1 MTIDDDITRQLIG
14 TFKIELEEH
23 LQAINKA
30 LLSLEKEQNS
40 DERQNILEAVFRDAH
55 SLKGASRAVGI
66 NNIEAIAHQ
75 LENIFAASKRR
86 ELELSADIFDLIY
99 EGVDKIAQAMDA
111 YLNANELGF
120 DLSDLLQRLA
130 ATLDVNKTDAGE
142 IKSREISIEEEI
154 ESIAVK
160 PMEASSRKQGGP
172 KVNFGR
178 EIKLEETIRVRT
190 KKLDNLMSHVEEML
204 VARIR
209 TEQRLADLREIY
221 NFIADWS
228 KNWFKIKGYY
238 DKLNRRAAVDKEV
251 AGIVKFLGINDRYL
265 KHMATEMSKLLQEF
279 TKDNM
284 RLSLTTEDLQQDI
297 LNVRMLPAST
307 IFNSYER
314 MVRDIARQQHKEVQ
328 LNLSGL
334 EVELDKKILE
344 GIKDPLMH
352 LLRNCIGHGIES
364 PKERVAKGKS
374 RLGTISMSASQPGGT
389 IMIEIEDD
397 GGGIDVN
404 KIKQHAVDKG
414 IIDAAEAKSLSD
426 REALF
431 LIFKSGFST
440 SPIITNVSGRGV
452 GLDVVKQNVEKL
464 NGIIEVKSSKDEG
477 TKFSISLPLT
487 LTTSRA
493 LLAKV
498 SQEMFAIP
506 TSSIERILR
515 IEHQAISSIAG
526 KDAIKIGDQPIA
538 IVRLDQ
544 ILELPVAEKQLAPHD
559 KITVIVLGLAEKR
572 IAFIVDGV
580 EGEMEIVMKSLGK
593 QMTRVRNVSGATIL
607 GTGKVVMILNIADL
621 IRSSQKIK
629 SCGLS
634 FVETKEVKRTKRHI
648 LVVDDSITT
657 RTLEK
662 NILESVGF
670 NVKLAKDGLEA
681 LEKMEN
687 HEFDLIVSDV
697 DMSAMNGLE
706 LTAEIKNSDR
716 FADIPVVL
724 VTALESDADRER
736 GIEVGADAYL
746 EKSSFDQNNLI
757 ETISRLI

>member
-1 MTIDDDITRQLIG
+1 MTIDEDITRQLIG

-30 LLSLEKEQNS
+30 LIRLEKERDS

-55 SLKGASRAVGI
+55 SLKGAARAVGI
-66 NNIEAIAHQ
+66 NNIEEIAHQ
-75 LENIFAASKRR
+75 LENIFAASKRQ
-86 ELELSADIFDLIY
+86 ELQLSAEIFDLIY
-99 EGVDKIAQAMDA
+99 EGADKIAQAMDA
-111 YLNANELGF
+111 FLDSKEPGF

-130 ATLDVNKTDAGE
+130 AVLVVDKGDDKGGPRDIVF
-142 IKSREISIEEEI
+142 EEELG
-154 ESIAVK
+154 SIVINPEEIPI
-160 PMEASSRKQGGP
+160 PMEVEPQVNSGRAI
-172 KVNFGR
+172 KV
-178 EIKLEETIRVRT
+178 EETIRVKT

-209 TEQRLADLREIY
+209 TEQRLTDLREIY
-221 NFIADWS
+221 SFISNWS
-228 KNWFKIKGYY
+228 KSWFKIKGHYE
-238 DKLNRRAAVDKEV
+238 KLNRSNIADKELSGV
-251 AGIVKFLGINDRYL
+251 IKFLGINDRYL
-265 KHMATEMSKLLQEF
+265 KHMATEMSTLMQEF
-279 TKDNM
+279 SKDNM

-297 LNVRMLPAST
+297 LNVRMLPVAT
-307 IFNSYER
+307 VFNSYER
-314 MVRDIARQQHKEVQ
+314 MVRDIARQQHKEIQ
-328 LNLSGL
+328 FNMDGL
-334 EVELDKKILE
+334 DIELDKKILE

-352 LLRNCIGHGIES
+352 LLRNCIDHGIES
-364 PKERVAKGKS
+364 PKVRVGNGKS
-374 RLGTISMSASQPGGT
+374 RLGTISMRASQQGGS
-389 IMIEIEDD
+389 ILIEVEDD
-397 GGGIDVN
+397 GCGIDIETI
-404 KIKQHAVDKG
+404 KIMAVDKG
-414 IIDAAEAKSLSD
+414 IIDAQEAKNLSE

-464 NGIIEVKSSKDEG
+464 NGILEVKSGKGRG

-498 SQEMFAIP
+498 GQEMFAIP

-515 IEHQAISSIAG
+515 IQHREIYSIAG

-544 ILELPVAEKQLAPHD
+544 ILELQVAEKMLSPKD
-559 KITVIVLGLAEKR
+559 KITVIVMGSAEKR

-580 EGEMEIVMKSLGK
+580 EGEMEIVVKSLGK

-607 GTGKVVMILNIADL
+607 GTGKVIMILNVADL
-621 IRSSQKIK
+621 IRSSQKLN

-634 FVETKEVKRTKRHI
+634 LIEPKQCKDITRNI

-670 NVKLAKDGLEA
+670 SVKLAKDGREA
-681 LEKMEN
+681 LEKLEN
-687 HEFDLIVSDV
+687 QKFDLIVSDV
-697 DMSAMNGLE
+697 DMSNMNGLE
-706 LTAEIKNSDR
+706 LTAEIKND
-716 FADIPVVL
+716 DKYGDVPVVL

-757 ETISRLI
+757 ETISKLI